1 MKKKKGLY
9 AVLTVLVF
17 LALSGKTMYDR
28 VSSPAETFREGSGE
42 PRQELTLYAR
52 SAVLMDADTDQ
63 KQMSGRTG
71 TAV

>member
-9 AVLTVLVF
+9 AVLVVLVF

-42 PRQELTLYAR
+42 PRQELTLYAQGLR
-52 SAVLMDADTDQ
+52 F
-63 KQMSGRTG
+63 
-71 TAV
+71 